1 MDVIDGL
8 KAIEGSY
15 LYDRVHVSINVIKRA
30 IDLYGYDLRF
40 SWVTI
45 SIEPSCSTYSMRACS
60 RGNPFGIAL
69 TSSGVFSLSDGLQ
82 FSTLTEL
89 QFHSA
94 LSHGY

>member
-30 IDLYGYDLRF
+30 IDLYGWVLWCL
-40 SWVTI
+40 WVTT
-45 SIEPSCSTYSMRACS
+45 SITLSCSTCSMPGCS
-60 RGNPFGIAL
+60 RGKPLGIAL
-69 TSSGVFSLSDGLQ
+69 TDSGVFSLSDGLQ

-89 QFHSA
+89 
-94 LSHGY
+94 